1 MALTFSFK
9 FKPKPIKVHRLN
21 NRKIVIK
28 KATGTIIKESDES
41 DYAVLIK
48 LAKNEQ
54 DLLENANNSDY
65 IKLPLTE
72 DSYNTKNKTN
82 LWIKNKK
89 TNKYI
94 RIIRN
99 EVDAKVNPYPNIY
112 TPFRAGYVA
121 CGSVVRIEGKLYF
134 RLVKCLH
141 QQEIDEHGYPIT
153 AITNAA
159 SNLEYVNSFT
169 GEVE

>member
-1 MALTFSFK
+1 MALTFTFK
-9 FKPKPIKVHRLN
+9 FKPKPVKVHHLN

-54 DLLENANNSDY
+54 DLLENTDNSDY

-82 LWIKNKK
+82 LWIKDKK
-89 TNKYI
+89 TNRYI

-99 EVDAKVNPYPNIY
+99 EVDAKVTSYPSIY
-112 TPFRAGYVA
+112 TPFRVGYVA
-121 CGSVVRIEGKLYF
+121 CGSVLRIEGKLYF

-141 QQEIDEHGYPIT
+141 QQEIDEHGYPLT
-153 AITNAA
+153 AIADAA
-159 SNLEYVNSFT
+159 SDLEYINSFT